1 METSLAQNQK
11 TTNTTHEAVMGMVC
25 STGQQGD
32 DHQFDKVFEDA
43 SSKMKTEEEEAA
55 QRTSEEEDQGSK
67 NEKSSQ
73 KSAKDAEAN
82 EALTG
87 LLRAT
92 ELQKKTAKRVIKA
105 EVERGQ
111 EITAPVKVKA
121 ETKKLAVNQEQKNI
135 SDVKPKIDVKK
146 KTNLKSENAASPN
159 LKSENAA
166 SQEAAAQAVL
176 KRKQQR
182 LSSRNR
188 FRAQENQ
195 QLTKA
200 DQAKA
205 EQVREQN
212 TLSKSATQQP
222 NPVHKEMA
230 PQSAAKDGTQV
241 APKADNMTMP
251 SKPLAPK
258 PEAKPVLVEEVRPA
272 TGAETSPRSGQ
283 QSAQQDLPKE
293 THKETVLPVAP
304 VQSAAPAVPGVT
316 PTQAAAAPQGP
327 LSPMLEK
334 IWDAVTTFRV
344 RGENEMT
351 VKVQPDN
358 DTEMQLTIKY
368 GAAGVEIEARMQQ
381 GDGRQLA
388 SGWNELQ
395 QQLSERGV
403 NLGDLASEDSEE
415 TTRDSDPRQF
425 NRQGQP
431 QLTESQIGDE
441 EADWAALGMAATR
454 EKETTSAATPEST
467 DKVEEAYDGWQSW
480 A

>member
-1 METSLAQNQK
+1 MEAPPTTVQKPATTQDAVLGLAP
-11 TTNTTHEAVMGMVC
+11 
-25 STGQQGD
+25 STRSAGD
-32 DHQFDKVFEDA
+32 AEQFDKIFEDA
-43 SSKMKTEEEEAA
+43 SQKMKTEEEDTAK
-55 QRTSEEEDQGSK
+55 RSEEDEEQNTRK
-67 NEKSSQ
+67 
-73 KSAKDAEAN
+73 KDNAPKKHKEVEAS

-87 LLRAT
+87 LVRAT
-92 ELQKKTAKRVIKA
+92 ELQKQTAKKVIKA
-105 EVERGQ
+105 EAVQKQEVATPTEVQPKLKKVESKQ
-111 EITAPVKVKA
+111 TT
-121 ETKKLAVNQEQKNI
+121 ET
-135 SDVKPKIDVKK
+135 
-146 KTNLKSENAASPN
+146 T
-159 LKSENAA
+159 
-166 SQEAAAQAVL
+166 QEAKAQAAL
-176 KRKQQR
+176 KRQQQR
-182 LSSRNR
+182 TANRARNR
-188 FRAQENQ
+188 VQEFQ

-205 EQVREQN
+205 EQVREQT
-212 TLSKSATQQP
+212 TLSKPATQQP
-222 NPVHKEMA
+222 NPVLKETV
-230 PQSAAKDGTQV
+230 PQSVAKDGTQV
-241 APKADNMTMP
+241 APKTDNMTMP

-258 PEAKPVLVEEVRPA
+258 PEAKPVLVEELRPA

-293 THKETVLPVAP
+293 TPKETVLPVTS
-304 VQSAAPAVPGVT
+304 VQSATPAVTGVT
-316 PTQAAAAPQGP
+316 PAQAAAAPQGA
-327 LSPMLEK
+327 LNPMLEK

-368 GAAGVEIEARMQQ
+368 GAGGVEIEARMHQ

-415 TTRDSDPRQF
+415 NTRDSDPRQF

-431 QLTESQIGDE
+431 QSHPTEFQIGDE

-454 EKETTSAATPEST
+454 DKEPTRTTAPEST

>member
-1 METSLAQNQK
+1 MEAPPTTVQKPATAQDAVLGLAP
-11 TTNTTHEAVMGMVC
+11 
-25 STGQQGD
+25 STRSAGD
-32 DHQFDKVFEDA
+32 TEQFDKIFEDA
-43 SSKMKTEEEEAA
+43 SQKMKTEEEDTAK
-55 QRTSEEEDQGSK
+55 RSEEDEEQNTRK
-67 NEKSSQ
+67 
-73 KSAKDAEAN
+73 KDNAPKKHKEVEAS

-87 LLRAT
+87 LVLAT
-92 ELQKKTAKRVIKA
+92 ELQKQTAKKVIKA
-105 EVERGQ
+105 EAVQKQEVATPTDVQPKLKKVESKQ
-111 EITAPVKVKA
+111 TT
-121 ETKKLAVNQEQKNI
+121 ET
-135 SDVKPKIDVKK
+135 
-146 KTNLKSENAASPN
+146 T
-159 LKSENAA
+159 
-166 SQEAAAQAVL
+166 QEAKAQAAL
-176 KRKQQR
+176 KRQQQR
-182 LSSRNR
+182 TANRARN
-188 FRAQENQ
+188 RAQEFQ

-212 TLSKSATQQP
+212 TLSKPATQQP
-222 NPVHKEMA
+222 NPVLKEMV

-241 APKADNMTMP
+241 APKTDNMTMP

-258 PEAKPVLVEEVRPA
+258 PEAKPVLVEELRPA
-272 TGAETSPRSGQ
+272 TGAAETSPRSVQ
-283 QSAQQDLPKE
+283 QSAQRDLPGETPKE
-293 THKETVLPVAP
+293 TILPVTS
-304 VQSAAPAVPGVT
+304 VQSATPAVSSVT
-316 PTQAAAAPQGP
+316 PAQAVAAPQGA
-327 LSPMLEK
+327 LNPMLEK

-368 GAAGVEIEARMQQ
+368 GAGGVEIEARMHQ

-388 SGWNELQ
+388 SGWSELQ

-415 TTRDSDPRQF
+415 NTRDSDPRQF

-431 QLTESQIGDE
+431 QSHPTEFQIGDE

-454 EKETTSAATPEST
+454 DKEPTRTTAPEST

>member
-1 METSLAQNQK
+1 MEAPPTTAQKPASTQDAVLGLAP
-11 TTNTTHEAVMGMVC
+11 
-25 STGQQGD
+25 STRSAGD
-32 DHQFDKVFEDA
+32 AEQFDKIFEDA
-43 SSKMKTEEEEAA
+43 SQKMKTEEEDTAK
-55 QRTSEEEDQGSK
+55 RSEEDEEQNTRKKDNAPK
-67 NEKSSQ
+67 KQ
-73 KSAKDAEAN
+73 KEVEAS

-87 LLRAT
+87 LVRAT
-92 ELQKKTAKRVIKA
+92 ELHKQTAKKVIKA
-105 EVERGQ
+105 EAVQKQEVATPTEVQPKLKKVESKQ
-111 EITAPVKVKA
+111 TP
-121 ETKKLAVNQEQKNI
+121 ET
-135 SDVKPKIDVKK
+135 
-146 KTNLKSENAASPN
+146 T
-159 LKSENAA
+159 
-166 SQEAAAQAVL
+166 QEAKAQAAL
-176 KRKQQR
+176 KRQQQR
-182 LSSRNR
+182 TANRARNR
-188 FRAQENQ
+188 MQEFQ

-212 TLSKSATQQP
+212 TLSKPATQQP
-222 NPVHKEMA
+222 NLVLKEMA
-230 PQSAAKDGTQV
+230 SQLVAKDGTQV
-241 APKADNMTMP
+241 APKTDNMTMP

-258 PEAKPVLVEEVRPA
+258 PEAKPVLVEELRPA
-272 TGAETSPRSGQ
+272 TGAAETSPRSGQ

-293 THKETVLPVAP
+293 TPKETILPVTS
-304 VQSAAPAVPGVT
+304 VQSATPAVSGVT
-316 PTQAAAAPQGP
+316 PAQAAAAPQGA
-327 LSPMLEK
+327 LNPMLEK

-351 VKVQPDN
+351 VKVQADN

-368 GAAGVEIEARMQQ
+368 GNGGVEIEARMQQ

-403 NLGDLASEDSEE
+403 NLGDLTSEDSEE
-415 TTRDSDPRQF
+415 TTRDSDLRQF

-431 QLTESQIGDE
+431 QSHPTEFQIGDE

-454 EKETTSAATPEST
+454 DKEPTRTTAPEST

>member
-1 METSLAQNQK
+1 MESVLTQNAK
-11 TTNTTHEAVMGMVC
+11 TVAPQDAVLNLLSTTKA
-25 STGQQGD
+25 SD
-32 DHQFDKVFEDA
+32 DGEQFDKVFEDT
-43 SSKMKTEEEEAA
+43 SKKLTTEEEEEAK
-55 QRTSEEEDQGSK
+55 RSEEQEKKKKELHAGAYFQQVGNVEQQG
-67 NEKSSQ
+67 
-73 KSAKDAEAN
+73 
-82 EALTG
+82 
-87 LLRAT
+87 
-92 ELQKKTAKRVIKA
+92 
-105 EVERGQ
+105 
-111 EITAPVKVKA
+111 
-121 ETKKLAVNQEQKNI
+121 QKNSTKTESAI
-135 SDVKPKIDVKK
+135 GEGGQPKADEQSKRLI
-146 KTNLKSENAASPN
+146 L
-159 LKSENAA
+159 
-166 SQEAAAQAVL
+166 EAR
-176 KRKQQR
+176 KRQQQR
-182 LSSRNR
+182 ITSRTR
-188 FRAQENQ
+188 ARAQENQ

-212 TLSKSATQQP
+212 ILSKPATQQP
-222 NPVHKEMA
+222 NPVLKEMA
-230 PQSAAKDGTQV
+230 PQSAVQNGTQV
-241 APKADNMTMP
+241 ASKTDNMTML

-272 TGAETSPRSGQ
+272 TGAETNPRSGQ

-293 THKETVLPVAP
+293 TPKETVLPVMP
-304 VQSAAPAVPGVT
+304 VQSAAPAVTGVT
-316 PTQAAAAPQGP
+316 PAQAAAAPQAT
-327 LSPMLEK
+327 LNPMLEK

-368 GAAGVEIEARMQQ
+368 GTGGVEIEARMQQ

-403 NLGDLASEDSEE
+403 HLGDLASEDSEE
-415 TTRDSDPRQF
+415 NTRDSDPRQF
-425 NRQGQP
+425 NRQGQNQP
-431 QLTESQIGDE
+431 TEFQIGDE

-454 EKETTSAATPEST
+454 DKETTRAAAPEST

>member
-1 METSLAQNQK
+1 MEAPPTTAQKPASTQDAVLGLAP
-11 TTNTTHEAVMGMVC
+11 
-25 STGQQGD
+25 STRSAGD
-32 DHQFDKVFEDA
+32 AEQFDKIFEDA
-43 SSKMKTEEEEAA
+43 SQKMKTEEEDTAK
-55 QRTSEEEDQGSK
+55 RSEEDEEQNTRKKDNAPK
-67 NEKSSQ
+67 KQ
-73 KSAKDAEAN
+73 KEVEAS

-87 LLRAT
+87 LVRAT
-92 ELQKKTAKRVIKA
+92 ELHKQTAKKVIKA
-105 EVERGQ
+105 EAVQKQEVATPTEVQPKLKKVESKQ
-111 EITAPVKVKA
+111 TT
-121 ETKKLAVNQEQKNI
+121 ET
-135 SDVKPKIDVKK
+135 
-146 KTNLKSENAASPN
+146 T
-159 LKSENAA
+159 
-166 SQEAAAQAVL
+166 QEAKAQAAL
-176 KRKQQR
+176 KLQQR
-182 LSSRNR
+182 RTANRARNR
-188 FRAQENQ
+188 MQEFQ
-195 QLTKA
+195 QITKA

-212 TLSKSATQQP
+212 TLSKPATQQP
-222 NPVHKEMA
+222 NLVLKEMA
-230 PQSAAKDGTQV
+230 PQSVAKDGTQV
-241 APKADNMTMP
+241 APKIDNMTMP

-258 PEAKPVLVEEVRPA
+258 PEAKPVLVEELRPA
-272 TGAETSPRSGQ
+272 TGAAETSPRSGQ

-293 THKETVLPVAP
+293 TPKETILPVTS
-304 VQSAAPAVPGVT
+304 VQSATPAVSGVT
-316 PTQAAAAPQGP
+316 PAQAAAAPQGA
-327 LSPMLEK
+327 LNPMLEK

-351 VKVQPDN
+351 VKMRPDN

-368 GAAGVEIEARMQQ
+368 GNGGVEIEARMQQ

-388 SGWNELQ
+388 SGWTELQ

-431 QLTESQIGDE
+431 QSHPTEFQIGDE

-454 EKETTSAATPEST
+454 DKEPTRTTAPEST

>member
-1 METSLAQNQK
+1 MEAPPTTVQKPATTQDAVLGLAP
-11 TTNTTHEAVMGMVC
+11 
-25 STGQQGD
+25 STRSAGD
-32 DHQFDKVFEDA
+32 AEQFDKIFEDA
-43 SSKMKTEEEEAA
+43 SQKMKTEEEDTAK
-55 QRTSEEEDQGSK
+55 RSEEDEEQNTRK
-67 NEKSSQ
+67 
-73 KSAKDAEAN
+73 KDAAPTKLKEEEVS

-87 LLRAT
+87 LVRAT
-92 ELQKKTAKRVIKA
+92 ELQKETAKKVIKA
-105 EVERGQ
+105 EAVQKQ
-111 EITAPVKVKA
+111 EVTAPTESQPRHKKVESKQTS
-121 ETKKLAVNQEQKNI
+121 ET
-135 SDVKPKIDVKK
+135 
-146 KTNLKSENAASPN
+146 T
-159 LKSENAA
+159 
-166 SQEAAAQAVL
+166 QEAKAQAAL
-176 KRKQQR
+176 KRQQQR
-182 LSSRNR
+182 TATRARNR
-188 FRAQENQ
+188 VQEFQ
-195 QLTKA
+195 QLTKT

-212 TLSKSATQQP
+212 TLSKPATTQL
-222 NPVHKEMA
+222 NPVLKEMT
-230 PQSAAKDGTQV
+230 PQSATKDGTQV
-241 APKADNMTMP
+241 APKTDNMTMP

-258 PEAKPVLVEEVRPA
+258 PEAKPVLVEELRPA

-293 THKETVLPVAP
+293 TPKETVLPVTS
-304 VQSAAPAVPGVT
+304 VQSATPAATGVT
-316 PTQAAAAPQGP
+316 PAQAAAAPQGA
-327 LSPMLEK
+327 LNPMLEK

-368 GAAGVEIEARMQQ
+368 GNGGVEIEARMQQ

-431 QLTESQIGDE
+431 QSHPTEFQIGDE
-441 EADWAALGMAATR
+441 EADWAALGMAAAR
-454 EKETTSAATPEST
+454 EKETTRAAALEST

>member
-32 DHQFDKVFEDA
+32 DHQFDKVFKDA

-55 QRTSEEEDQGSK
+55 QRTSEEGDQGSK

-135 SDVKPKIDVKK
+135 SDVKPKIDVEK
-146 KTNLKSENAASPN
+146 KTNLKSENAS
-159 LKSENAA
+159 
-166 SQEAAAQAVL
+166 SQEAAAQAAL

-182 LSSRNR
+182 ISSRNL

-212 TLSKSATQQP
+212 TLSKSAAQQP
-222 NPVHKEMA
+222 NPVLKEMA

-241 APKADNMTMP
+241 APKTDNMTMP

-293 THKETVLPVAP
+293 TILPVTP
-304 VQSAAPAVPGVT
+304 VQSAAPAVIGVT
-316 PTQAAAAPQGP
+316 PAQATAAPQGA

-368 GAAGVEIEARMQQ
+368 GTGGVEIEARMQQ

-415 TTRDSDPRQF
+415 NTRDSDPRQF

-431 QLTESQIGDE
+431 QSHPTEFQIGDE
-441 EADWAALGMAATR
+441 EADWAALGMAAARDKEPTR
-454 EKETTSAATPEST
+454 TTAPEST

>member
-32 DHQFDKVFEDA
+32 DRQFDKVFEDA
-43 SSKMKTEEEEAA
+43 SSKMKTEEEESA
-55 QRTSEEEDQGSK
+55 QRTSEEEDQDSK

-73 KSAKDAEAN
+73 KNAKDAEAN

-92 ELQKKTAKRVIKA
+92 ELQKKTVKKVIKA
-105 EVERGQ
+105 EVEHGQ

-135 SDVKPKIDVKK
+135 SDVKPKIDVEK
-146 KTNLKSENAASPN
+146 KTNLKSENAS
-159 LKSENAA
+159 
-166 SQEAAAQAVL
+166 SQEAAAQAAL

-182 LSSRNR
+182 ISSRNL

-222 NPVHKEMA
+222 NPVLKEMA

-241 APKADNMTMP
+241 APKTDNMMML

-293 THKETVLPVAP
+293 TVLPVAP

-316 PTQAAAAPQGP
+316 PAQAASAPQGL

-368 GAAGVEIEARMQQ
+368 GTGGVEIEARMQQ

-431 QLTESQIGDE
+431 HLTESQIGDE

-454 EKETTSAATPEST
+454 EKETTSAATPGST

>member
-1 METSLAQNQK
+1 MEAPPTTVQKPATTQDAVLGLAP
-11 TTNTTHEAVMGMVC
+11 
-25 STGQQGD
+25 STRSAGD
-32 DHQFDKVFEDA
+32 AEQFDKIFEDA
-43 SSKMKTEEEEAA
+43 SQKMKTEEEDTAK
-55 QRTSEEEDQGSK
+55 RSEEDEEQNTRK
-67 NEKSSQ
+67 
-73 KSAKDAEAN
+73 KDNAPKKHKEVEAS

-87 LLRAT
+87 LVRAT
-92 ELQKKTAKRVIKA
+92 ELQKQTAKKVIKA
-105 EVERGQ
+105 EAVQKQEVATSTEVQPKLKKVESKQ
-111 EITAPVKVKA
+111 TT
-121 ETKKLAVNQEQKNI
+121 ET
-135 SDVKPKIDVKK
+135 
-146 KTNLKSENAASPN
+146 T
-159 LKSENAA
+159 
-166 SQEAAAQAVL
+166 QEAKAQAAL
-176 KRKQQR
+176 KRQQQR
-182 LSSRNR
+182 TANRARN
-188 FRAQENQ
+188 RAQEFQ

-222 NPVHKEMA
+222 TPVHKEMA

-241 APKADNMTMP
+241 APKTDNMMML

-258 PEAKPVLVEEVRPA
+258 TEAKPVLVEEVRPA

-293 THKETVLPVAP
+293 TVLPVAP

-316 PTQAAAAPQGP
+316 PAQAAAAPQGL

-368 GAAGVEIEARMQQ
+368 GTGGVEIEARMQQ

-403 NLGDLASEDSEE
+403 NLGDLTSEDSEE

-441 EADWAALGMAATR
+441 EADWAALGMVATR

>member
-32 DHQFDKVFEDA
+32 DHQFDKVFKDA

-55 QRTSEEEDQGSK
+55 QRTSEEGDQGSK

-146 KTNLKSENAASPN
+146 KTNLKSENAAS
-159 LKSENAA
+159 
-166 SQEAAAQAVL
+166 QEAAAQAAI

-212 TLSKSATQQP
+212 TLSKPATQQP
-222 NPVHKEMA
+222 NSVLKEMV

-241 APKADNMTMP
+241 ASKTDNMTMP

-272 TGAETSPRSGQ
+272 TGAETSSRSGQ

-293 THKETVLPVAP
+293 TPKETVLPVTP
-304 VQSAAPAVPGVT
+304 VQSAAPAVIGVT
-316 PTQAAAAPQGP
+316 PAQATAAPQGA

-351 VKVQPDN
+351 LKVQPDN

-368 GAAGVEIEARMQQ
+368 GTGGVEIEARMQQ

>member
-1 METSLAQNQK
+1 MESVLTQNSKGVAPQD
-11 TTNTTHEAVMGMVC
+11 AVLNLLSVTKA
-25 STGQQGD
+25 SD
-32 DHQFDKVFEDA
+32 DGEHFEQVFEDT
-43 SSKMKTEEEEAA
+43 SRKLTTEEEEEAK
-55 QRTSEEEDQGSK
+55 RSEE
-67 NEKSSQ
+67 
-73 KSAKDAEAN
+73 
-82 EALTG
+82 
-87 LLRAT
+87 
-92 ELQKKTAKRVIKA
+92 
-105 EVERGQ
+105 Q
-111 EITAPVKVKA
+111 E
-121 ETKKLAVNQEQKNI
+121 
-135 SDVKPKIDVKK
+135 KK
-146 KTNLKSENAASPN
+146 KKELHAGAYIQQAGPVEQQRKNNSNKSEQTIGESGQAKVDEQSKR
-159 LKSENAA
+159 LVL
-166 SQEAAAQAVL
+166 EAR
-176 KRKQQR
+176 KRHQQR
-182 LSSRNR
+182 ITNR
-188 FRAQENQ
+188 TRTRVQENQ

-200 DQAKA
+200 DQSKA
-205 EQVREQN
+205 EQMREQN
-212 TLSKSATQQP
+212 TLSKPATPQL
-222 NPVHKEMA
+222 NPVLKEMT

-241 APKADNMTMP
+241 APKTDNMTMP

-258 PEAKPVLVEEVRPA
+258 PEAKPVLVEELRPA

-283 QSAQQDLPKE
+283 QSAQQDLPKD
-293 THKETVLPVAP
+293 TSKETVLPVVP
-304 VQSAAPAVPGVT
+304 VQSATPATTGVT
-316 PTQAAAAPQGP
+316 PAQATAAPQGV
-327 LSPMLEK
+327 LNPMLEK

-368 GAAGVEIEARMQQ
+368 GTGGVEIEARMQQ

-415 TTRDSDPRQF
+415 SASDSDSRQF

-431 QLTESQIGDE
+431 QHHTSEFQVGDE

-454 EKETTSAATPEST
+454 DKVTSTRTAVPEST